1 MKNLFRPVAVAL
13 TLALLVTASLYS
25 QTTYDLP
32 SGGSVMVINQLAET
46 FSQHFDDQVLVTR
59 LGDLPE
65 ADYRAIVAPGPD
77 GLSIGLMLPSF
88 DTERFREHFSVSEG
102 RRVNSFNAGLVIEYG
117 RALFYWMNQAQRN
130 APTDVSQA
138 FRSVDWNGFIIFQ
151 KTEDEEMVMFRGI
164 LDNSGGR
171 SGFRILLQ
179 PPITY
184 SSSILG
190 EHQIFPEGYEDSIPR
205 FQETFEYPIP
215 KPKTPEGTITMASF
229 VYTFFGLPID

>member
-13 TLALLVTASLYS
+13 LLALIVTASLHS

-46 FSQHFDDQVLVTR
+46 FSQHFDDQVLVTH

-65 ADYRAIVAPGPD
+65 ADYRAIIAPGPD
-77 GLSIGLMLPSF
+77 GLSTGLMLPSF
-88 DTERFREHFSVSEG
+88 DSDRFREHFSISEG
-102 RRVNSFNAGLVIEYG
+102 RTVNRFDAQLVIEYG
-117 RALFYWMNQAQRN
+117 RALFYWINQAQRN
-130 APTDVSQA
+130 APSDVSQA

-151 KTEDEEMVMFRGI
+151 KTEDEEMVMFRGA
-164 LDNSGGR
+164 LDNSGGL

-179 PPITY
+179 APITY
-184 SSSILG
+184 ASNTLG
-190 EHQIFPEGYEDSIPR
+190 EHEIFPEGYENLIPR

-215 KPKTPEGTITMASF
+215 KPKTAEGTITMASF
-229 VYTFFGLPID
+229 VYTFFGIPID

>member
-1 MKNLFRPVAVAL
+1 MKNLFRPVIPSLA
-13 TLALLVTASLYS
+13 LALLVTASIHS

-32 SGGSVMVINQLAET
+32 SGKSLTVINQLPET

-59 LGDLPE
+59 LGELPE

-88 DTERFREHFSVSEG
+88 DSDRFREHFSVSEG
-102 RRVNSFNAGLVIEYG
+102 RRVNSFNARLVIEYG

-130 APTDVSQA
+130 APSDVSQA

-151 KTEDEEMVMFRGI
+151 KTEDEEMVMFRGA

-184 SSSILG
+184 ASNTLG
-190 EHQIFPEGYEDSIPR
+190 EHQIFPDGYENSIPSY
-205 FQETFEYPIP
+205 QETFEYPIP